1 MDTRNY
7 VSPQTEELPIEAEP
21 ICASIHDM
29 GEKNMFDDEG

>member
-21 ICASIHDM
+21 ICASIHNMDEEDM
-29 GEKNMFDDEG
+29 FNE